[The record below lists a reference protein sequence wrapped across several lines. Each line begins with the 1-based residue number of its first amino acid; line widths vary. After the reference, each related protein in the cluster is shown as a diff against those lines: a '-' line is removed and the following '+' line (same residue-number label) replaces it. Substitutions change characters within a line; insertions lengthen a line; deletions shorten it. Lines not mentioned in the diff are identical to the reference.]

1 MKKILFV
8 DAVLILFAAS
18 QSFALVGLRLGANAN
33 ITQPAATLAF
43 DQIGSGGLS
52 ETFNPTGFGVT
63 AFAMADLVF
72 LTVTAD
78 VGYLD
83 FGKQSYS
90 LKVPIDLSGNT
101 ETFTANA
108 HVTAIPILAGLRWEL
123 GLPVGPKFHLGFQA
137 GLHNFTFT
145 YEGTAVDKKFING
158 EETSSK
164 VSIAPIIGLRWSSV
178 DASLLYMVVEDF
190 NYVGLRVGYTFGLG
204 M

>member
-8 DAVLILFAAS
+8 TALLILFVAH
-18 QSFALVGLRLGANAN
+18 QSFALVGLRFGANAN
-33 ITQPAATLAF
+33 ITQPTATLAF
-43 DQIGSGGLS
+43 DQLSSGDLS

-63 AFAMADLVF
+63 AFGMADLVL

-90 LKVPIDLSGNT
+90 FAVDLAGNT
-101 ETFTANA
+101 ETVTANT
-108 HVTAIPILAGLRWEL
+108 HVTAIPILAGLRWEF
-123 GLPVGPKFHLGFQA
+123 GLPVGPKFHFGFQA

-145 YEGTAVDKKFING
+145 YEGTAVDQKLIDE

-164 VSIAPIIGLRWSSV
+164 FSVSPIIGLRWSSV